1 MSSRDIVTSLLSLS
15 DQVKYYDRRWSNF
28 NYANLYCLERSVF
41 ILDALRTSGINYPR
55 ICDLGSGA
63 GWLTNVLNSFG
74 PTVGVELSPQAVE
87 QARERY
93 PGPEFVCADATK
105 WDPGQGQ
112 FEVVVSQEVLE
123 HIVDKAA
130 YLRIARRSLKAGG
143 CLIMTTPNLGVLD
156 AIPELERKAVWETQ
170 PVELP
175 VDRGRLTALLAESGF
190 EVIWTSSAVWGA
202 GRMGIHRL
210 VNSTKLQKVLN
221 AVKLNAYW
229 QRTFLKRDFGA
240 YLLTVAR
247 AV

>member
-1 MSSRDIVTSLLSLS
+1 MASLLSLS

-41 ILDALRTSGINYPR
+41 ILDALRVTNMNYPR

-74 PTVGVELSPQAVE
+74 PTVGVELSPQAVQ

-105 WDPGQGQ
+105 WNPGQGQ
-112 FEVVVSQEVLE
+112 FDVVVSQEVLE

-130 YLRIARRSLKAGG
+130 YLRIARRSLKPGG
-143 CLIMTTPNLGVLD
+143 CLIMTTPNLKVLD

-175 VDRGRLTALLAESGF
+175 VDRKRLTALLTESGF
-190 EVIWTSSAVWGA
+190 KVIRTSSAVWGA

-210 VNSTKLQKVLN
+210 VNSTKLEKVLN
-221 AVKLNAYW
+221 AVRLNEYW
-229 QRTFLKRDFGA
+229 QRMFLKRDFGA